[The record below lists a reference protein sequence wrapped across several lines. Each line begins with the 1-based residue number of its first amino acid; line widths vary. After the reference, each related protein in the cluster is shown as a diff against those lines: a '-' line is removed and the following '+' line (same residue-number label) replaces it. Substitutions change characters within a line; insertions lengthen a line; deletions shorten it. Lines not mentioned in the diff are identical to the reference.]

1 MARGV
6 TQEQVNGAIEQLLL
20 AGERPTIERVRA
32 TLGTGSPNTL
42 TRMLDVWWQGLGER
56 LTAQRRSAAIP
67 EAPAAVVDAASALWE
82 AALAEGKAQ
91 AEAAV
96 APERA
101 ALAEALATMEATMA
115 KERAAAEAAE
125 RARQAAVAAAEG
137 SQAALVISDQRVSD
151 LLRQIAQLEARIQD
165 LTVRGDALDA
175 RLHLTLRDAESAR
188 GAAAAER
195 SALQAHVRQVEDR
208 SHAEIDRLRQE
219 IKVLKNQT
227 ATQAREHSSAL
238 RAAEQARRT
247 AETDARRAQH
257 EAATLRGRLDALL
270 EAPPARPGGAA
281 ARSRRVAPPK
291 APAQRPARRT
301 TGRRTP

>member
-32 TLGTGSPNTL
+32 ALGTGSPNTL

-82 AALAEGKAQ
+82 AALAAGQAH

-101 ALAEALATMEATMA
+101 ALAEALATMESTMA

-125 RARQAAVAAAEG
+125 HARQAAVAAAEG
-137 SQAALVISDQRVSD
+137 SQAALAISDQRVSD

-175 RLHLTLRDAESAR
+175 RLHHTLQNAESAR
-188 GAAAAER
+188 SAAAAER
-195 SALQAHVRQVEDR
+195 AALQAHVRQVEDR

-219 IKVLKNQT
+219 VKGLK
-227 ATQAREHSSAL
+227 AHSGV
-238 RAAEQARRT
+238 QPT
-247 AETDARRAQH
+247 YM
-257 EAATLRGRLDALL
+257 
-270 EAPPARPGGAA
+270 
-281 ARSRRVAPPK
+281 
-291 APAQRPARRT
+291 
-301 TGRRTP
+301 